1 MPVSRRQ
8 FGSVRKLPSGR
19 WQARYE
25 HQGQRYPA
33 PMTFARKGDALAWL
47 AEVET
52 SIRRGVWAD
61 PEAGK
66 VTLGEWLE
74 HWLATVVTGRVG
86 SENTLALYAMIVE
99 RPRPCRPSLSL
110 GSVALSELTP
120 EHVDKFLV
128 GKAAAG
134 LSRSYV
140 RRMRMILTD
149 ALRHAESDSCR
160 VPPRKDHLSAGFAS
174 DMGPP

>member
-110 GSVALSELTP
+110 DP
-120 EHVDKFLV
+120 PP
-128 GKAAAG
+128 
-134 LSRSYV
+134 
-140 RRMRMILTD
+140 
-149 ALRHAESDSCR
+149 SDT
-160 VPPRKDHLSAGFAS
+160 
-174 DMGPP
+174 